1 MRKGS
6 TIGHVLKLAVV
17 PPHYKRA
24 AQKAAT
30 IFLFVDKVVKF
41 PSVDA
46 GVGCVGIQLREWPA
60 SIHYAYSMQPARE
73 KPRFPPVEA
82 AGPDGVL
89 FVGGSLAPDWMLEA
103 YRRGIFPMPI
113 RVEGRRLIAW
123 LSPDPRGVLEF
134 EDLHISRRL
143 ARRLRRGEFQ
153 FTINQAF
160 REVVEACA
168 APRDCDGDC
177 WLTLAMQNAYVTL
190 HSLGHAHSVEVW
202 RDGRLVGGLFGV
214 AIGAAF
220 AAESK
225 FHRVTD
231 ASKAA
236 VAFLVEHLKKRGY
249 RLLDVQW
256 TNAHTR
262 RLGARDIPR
271 AAYISRLTAAVSRK
285 VGILP

>member
-1 MRKGS
+1 MRK
-6 TIGHVLKLAVV
+6 TDEF
-17 PPHYKRA
+17 
-24 AQKAAT
+24 AQ
-30 IFLFVDKVVKF
+30 IWLWRNGRGF
-41 PSVDA
+41 
-46 GVGCVGIQLREWPA
+46 Q
-60 SIHYAYSMQPARE
+60 YAISMQPSRE

-89 FVGGSLAPDWMLEA
+89 CVGGSLAPDWLLDA

-113 RVEGRRLIAW
+113 RIEGRRLIAW

-134 EDLHISRRL
+134 DNLHLSRRVQ
-143 ARRLRRGEFQ
+143 RRLRRGEFE

-160 REVVEACA
+160 AEVVEACA
-168 APRDCDGDC
+168 APRKHDGDC

-202 RDGRLVGGLFGV
+202 QDQRLVGGLFGV
-214 AIGAAF
+214 AVGAAF

-236 VAFLVEHLKKRGY
+236 LAHLVQHLQCRGY
-249 RLLDVQW
+249 SLLDVQW

-271 AAYISRLTAAVSRK
+271 TDYISRLTAAATQNVQF
-285 VGILP
+285 LP